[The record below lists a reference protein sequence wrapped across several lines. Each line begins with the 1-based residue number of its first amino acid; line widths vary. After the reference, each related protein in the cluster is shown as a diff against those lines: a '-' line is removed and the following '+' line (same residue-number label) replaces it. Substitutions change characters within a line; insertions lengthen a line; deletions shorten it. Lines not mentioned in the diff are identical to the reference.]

1 MGLVLL
7 VYVPK
12 MVLTLVLL
20 GEDIF
25 RMGAGSISYF
35 ETTMIIQAF
44 SVAEKL
50 SQVGLGLAAIPF
62 MSLIYGITIG
72 KYNYKVIKQ
81 RIFFLI
87 YRMLLTVLLLHKYQM
102 FTVAVLI
109 IRKD

>member
-1 MGLVLL
+1 
-7 VYVPK
+7 

-25 RMGAGSISYF
+25 RMGAGSINYF
-35 ETTMIIQAF
+35 VDYNDNTSF
-44 SVAEKL
+44 SVAEKFV

-109 IRKD
+109 IRKRLIMRSIW

>member
-1 MGLVLL
+1 
-7 VYVPK
+7 
-12 MVLTLVLL
+12 
-20 GEDIF
+20 
-25 RMGAGSISYF
+25 
-35 ETTMIIQAF
+35 
-44 SVAEKL
+44 
-50 SQVGLGLAAIPF
+50 

-109 IRKD
+109 IRKRLIMRSICEQNSDMILLLVILLRTLRMHPLDSIELRVQEVFRSWK